1 MPLPHHCEKCNVFV
15 HDLLEQALPA
25 DYPEKELIREKARRH
40 LVAMIAKSVK
50 RFLSDYAPFDMQ
62 KIWNDSVFEAKMA
75 GGINWRTISNC
86 LTSNLCEYHDKF
98 NKEII
103 FLQDE
108 CLAEGLIKIKG
119 MTYGRAT
126 ILANDWISFC
136 VYLVWTHMPAYHYC
150 HNFPTETVVPEMFQF
165 HSKLGGAY
173 VADDLYC

>member
-25 DYPEKELIREKARRH
+25 DYPEKEFIREKARRR
-40 LVAMIAKSVK
+40 LFPMIAKSVK
-50 RFLSDYAPFDMQ
+50 RLLSDYAPYNMQ

-86 LTSNLCEYHDKF
+86 LTSNLCESHDKW
-98 NKEII
+98 NNEII

-108 CLAEGLIKIKG
+108 SLAEGLIKLKG
-119 MTYGRAT
+119 MTYGRSV

-136 VYLVWTHMPAYHYC
+136 VYLIWTHMPAYHYC